1 MNASAPRSARGS
13 EIPALVKSHLRFAK
27 RHPVG
32 PGASLVGVTLAVLAV
47 VAVHLV
53 SQSIR
58 GSLDDPSIGGHTH
71 VATHP
76 ALAESDYF
84 ELRRTWRVASARSV
98 EGDTRH
104 STGTMQAVEAMFP
117 VIEGF
122 VEIAGQPR
130 RIIGFDPVAAAMGG
144 SDGNQAG
151 WRGVGA
157 LRGEGFDR
165 FLVDD
170 VVVAA
175 PVIARDIAAD
185 GGVIG
190 GVPVIVIEA
199 PAEVIFADLPTAQKL
214 LDRDTEIDAVWLRV
228 AGVGTRIVDWLDRL
242 LPGIVAS
249 LPRHANPLIEGYTV
263 TAASRWNP
271 SRRFADAIIFNLGM
285 LSLLC
290 VFMAAFIAFQAS
302 ASNAAR
308 RRTEQARLLAIGVA
322 PATLRFT
329 ACAEGLVLGAVGTAV
344 GIGLGL
350 AVADALLQ
358 SAGGTSTGAGAGT
371 TTVPRVLPLD
381 GWVVGK
387 AIACGVLVSTLG
399 PLAEGRFKAKA
410 WFRIGFGLLAGAVA
424 VLGIANG
431 SLGAAF
437 LALAAVCAV
446 QIVNIVPLAGAAAG
460 RLAVVGRTLTM
471 RSNLRA
477 TAARSSEIRLALGAL
492 SVAAAVAIGMSL
504 MVESLR
510 RDFTEML
517 DVRLAHGIYVDAG
530 NDMAASDID
539 AIRALPG
546 VLGVHRYGDLR
557 ARLPEGPV
565 DVRLAQ
571 LNAGE
576 TARYGFD
583 GALPDRAMMNEVG
596 ARRYGIEAG
605 DVVTV
610 ATGGARVEVEIA
622 HVFRDFGAAM
632 PRIILA
638 LDFHSELDAEAVRWH
653 RVSVAASPHAL
664 DAVNATLSERYGAA
678 GVRNESQIRALAIT
692 VFDRTFV
699 VSRSLTVLALVVAA
713 IGLYAAL
720 TALQASRT
728 REFRLLSAVGL
739 SRTELMRLAMSQ
751 TVALGATAVLA
762 AVPLGIVIAWILCDF
777 VNPAAFGWS
786 IDLRLDTAS
795 VAVPVVLGIASAVA
809 AGAIPAYRATFRGES

>member
-1 MNASAPRSARGS
+1 M
-13 EIPALVKSHLRFAK
+13 KSQLRFAM

-32 PGASLVGVTLAVLAV
+32 PCASLVGVILAVLAV

-53 SQSIR
+53 SQSVR
-58 GSLDDPSIGGHTH
+58 AGLDDPSIGGHTH
-71 VATHP
+71 VATRP

-84 ELRRTWRVASARSV
+84 ELRRTWRVASAWSAGR
-98 EGDTRH
+98 EAGR
-104 STGTMQAVEAMFP
+104 STGTVQAVQAMFP

-151 WRGVGA
+151 WLGVGA
-157 LRGEGFDR
+157 VRGEGFDR

-175 PVIARDIAAD
+175 SAIARDIAAD

-190 GVPVIVIEA
+190 AVPVIVIEA

-249 LPRHANPLIEGYTV
+249 LPRHADPVIEGYTV

-271 SRRFADAIIFNLGM
+271 SRHFADAIIFNLGM

-322 PATLRFT
+322 PATLRST
-329 ACAEGLVLGAVGTAV
+329 ACAEGLVLGGVGTAV
-344 GIGLGL
+344 GLGLGL

-358 SAGGTSTGAGAGT
+358 SAATASTGAGT
-371 TTVPRVLPLD
+371 PTVGRVLSLD

-399 PLAEGRFKAKA
+399 PLAEGRFKAKP
-410 WFRIGFGLLAGAVA
+410 WFRICFGLLAGAVA

-431 SLGAAF
+431 ALGAAF
-437 LALAAVCAV
+437 LALAAVCAM
-446 QIVNIVPLAGAAAG
+446 QIVNIVPLAGAVAG
-460 RLAVVGRTLTM
+460 RLAVVGKTLTM

-492 SVAAAVAIGMSL
+492 SVAVGVAIGMSL

-510 RDFTEML
+510 RDFTAML
-517 DVRLAHGIYVDAG
+517 DVRLAHGIYLDAG
-530 NDMAASDID
+530 NDMTTPDID

-546 VLGVHRYGDLR
+546 VLDVHRYGDLR
-557 ARLPEGPV
+557 ARLPEGPI

-571 LNAGE
+571 LSAGE

-583 GALPDRAMMNEVG
+583 RALPGGAMMNEVG

-610 ATGGARVEVEIA
+610 ATGGARIEVEIA

-632 PRIILA
+632 PRIVLA
-638 LDFHSELDAEAVRWH
+638 MDFRSELDAGAVRWQ
-653 RVSVAASPHAL
+653 RVSVAAGPHAL

-678 GVRNESQIRALAIT
+678 RVRNESQIRALAIA

-762 AVPLGIVIAWILCDF
+762 AAPLGVVIAWILCDI

-786 IDLRLDTAS
+786 IDLRLDAAS
-795 VAVPVVLGIASAVA
+795 VAIPGILGIAGAVA